1 MNWNKGFS
9 ALYEL
14 KKVDPVS
21 WMDAGSF
28 DFISGTVTR
37 NDEGLMQSADLDMTE
52 DPGECWV
59 RVYLKTNQEGG
70 GARVAL
76 FTGLTS
82 TPSRDLDGTRVSYPV
97 EVYSVLKPVSD
108 VLVPKGYYAPAGA
121 DGAQLVKELLSVGA
135 APVEVEEDSPTLV
148 DAIVAEDKD
157 SRLDVAWMILNA
169 IGWRM
174 RITGDGVVHVCPTAT
189 ETSAVF
195 DAFENDVV
203 ELSIKDS
210 QDWFSVPN
218 CIRVIS
224 GDKSTE
230 YKDAEAIEE
239 RRQNRGGTG
248 EIWMNDSSPTL
259 GSDESIAEY
268 ALRKLN
274 EAQAPARTAHYSRRF
289 LPDVYPTDLV
299 QIRLPGVKID
309 GTFKVTS
316 QSIEL
321 GYGARTSEDAAYE
334 RT

>member
-1 MNWNKGFS
+1 MNWNSGFS

-14 KKVDPVS
+14 KRVDPVS

-28 DFISGTVTR
+28 DFKSGSVSR
-37 NDEGLMQSADLDMTE
+37 NNEGLMQSADLSMTE
-52 DPGECWV
+52 NPGECWI
-59 RVYLKTNQEGG
+59 RIYLKAKQEGG

-82 TPSRDLDGTRVSYPV
+82 TPTRDLDGTRTTFPV
-97 EVYSVLKPVSD
+97 EVYSVLKPAAD
-108 VLVPKGYYAPAGA
+108 VPVPLGYFAPAGA

-148 DAIVAEDKD
+148 EAIVAQNTD

-174 RITGDGVVHVCPTAT
+174 RITGDGVIHVCAPAS
-189 ETSAVF
+189 EPSAVF

-203 ELSIKDS
+203 ELSIKDA

-230 YKDAEAIEE
+230 YKDSDAIEE
-239 RRQNRGGTG
+239 RRQNRGGSG
-248 EIWMNDSSPTL
+248 EVWLNDSSPTL
-259 GSDESIAEY
+259 GNKESLAEY
-268 ALRKLN
+268 AMRKLN
-274 EAQAPARTAHYSRRF
+274 EAQMPARSVSYSRRY

-299 QIRLPGVKID
+299 QIRLPGVGID
-309 GTFKVTS
+309 GTFRVTE
-316 QSIEL
+316 QRIEL
-321 GYGARTSEDAAYE
+321 GYGASTSEDAAYE

>member
-1 MNWNKGFS
+1 MNWNKGFW

-28 DFISGTVTR
+28 DFVSGSISR
-37 NDEGLMQSADLDMTE
+37 NNEGLMQSADLSMTE
-52 DPGECWV
+52 NPGECWI
-59 RVYLKTNQEGG
+59 RIYLKANQEGG

-76 FTGLTS
+76 FTGLAS
-82 TPSRDLDGTRVSYPV
+82 TPTRDLDGTRTTFPV
-97 EVYSVLKPVSD
+97 EVYSVLKPAAD
-108 VLVPKGYYAPAGA
+108 VLVPKGYFAPAGA

-148 DAIVAEDKD
+148 DAIVAEATD
-157 SRLDVAWMILNA
+157 SQLDVAWMILNA

-174 RITGDGVVHVCPTAT
+174 RITGDGVIHVCSMPTEPA
-189 ETSAVF
+189 AVF

-203 ELSIKDS
+203 ELSIKDA

-230 YKDAEAIEE
+230 YKDADAIEE
-239 RRQNRGGTG
+239 RRQNRGGSG
-248 EIWMNDSSPTL
+248 EIWLNDTSPTL
-259 GSDESIAEY
+259 GSKESIAEY
-268 ALRKLN
+268 AMRKLT
-274 EAQAPARTAHYSRRF
+274 EAQLPSRTVSYFRRYM
-289 LPDVYPTDLV
+289 PDVYPTDLV
-299 QIRLPGVKID
+299 EIRLPGVKID
-309 GTFKVTS
+309 GTFRVTE

>member
-28 DFISGTVTR
+28 DFVSGSISR
-37 NDEGLMQSADLDMTE
+37 NNEGLMQSADLSMTE
-52 DPGECWV
+52 NPGECWI
-59 RVYLKTNQEGG
+59 RIYLKANQEGG

-76 FTGLTS
+76 FTGLAS
-82 TPSRDLDGTRVSYPV
+82 TPTRDLDGTRTTFPV
-97 EVYSVLKPVSD
+97 EVYSVLKPAAD
-108 VLVPKGYYAPAGA
+108 VLVPKGYFAPAGA

-135 APVEVEEDSPTLV
+135 APVEIEEDSPTLV
-148 DAIVAEDKD
+148 DAIVAEAQD
-157 SRLDVAWMILNA
+157 SQLDVAWMILDA

-174 RITGDGVVHVCPTAT
+174 RITGDGVVHVCPAAT

-203 ELSIKDS
+203 ELSIKDA

-230 YKDAEAIEE
+230 YKDADAIEE
-239 RRQNRGGTG
+239 RRQNRGGSG
-248 EIWMNDSSPTL
+248 EIWLNDTSPTL
-259 GSDESIAEY
+259 GSKESIAEY
-268 ALRKLN
+268 AMRKLT
-274 EAQAPARTAHYSRRF
+274 EAQLPSRTVSYSRRYM
-289 LPDVYPTDLV
+289 PDVYPTDLV
-299 QIRLPGVKID
+299 EIRLPGVKID
-309 GTFKVTS
+309 GTFRVTE

-321 GYGARTSEDAAYE
+321 GYEARTSEDAAYE

>member
-1 MNWNKGFS
+1 MNWNSGFS

-14 KKVDPVS
+14 KRVDPVS
-21 WMDAGSF
+21 WLDAGSF
-28 DFISGTVTR
+28 DFVSGSISR
-37 NDEGLMQSADLDMTE
+37 NNEGLMQSADLSMTE
-52 DPGECWV
+52 NPGECWI
-59 RVYLKTNQEGG
+59 RIYLKANQEGG

-82 TPSRDLDGTRVSYPV
+82 TPTRDLDGTRTTFPV
-97 EVYSVLKPVSD
+97 EVYSVLKPAAD
-108 VLVPKGYYAPAGA
+108 VPVPLGYFAPAGA

-148 DAIVAEDKD
+148 DAIVAQNTD

-174 RITGDGVVHVCPTAT
+174 RITGDGVIHVCAPAS
-189 ETSAVF
+189 ESSAVF

-203 ELSIKDS
+203 ELSIKDA

-230 YKDAEAIEE
+230 YKDSDAIEE
-239 RRQNRGGTG
+239 RRQNRGGSG
-248 EIWMNDSSPTL
+248 EVWLNDSSPTL
-259 GSDESIAEY
+259 GNKESLAEY
-268 ALRKLN
+268 AMRKLN
-274 EAQAPARTAHYSRRF
+274 EAQMPARSVSYSRRY

-299 QIRLPGVKID
+299 QIRLPGVGID
-309 GTFKVTS
+309 GTFRVTE

-321 GYGARTSEDAAYE
+321 GYGASTSEDTAYE

>member
-21 WMDAGSF
+21 WLDAGSF

-37 NDEGLMQSADLDMTE
+37 NNEGMMQSADLKMTE
-52 DPGECWV
+52 NPGECWV
-59 RVYLKTNQEGG
+59 RIYLKANQEGG

-82 TPSRDLDGTRVSYPV
+82 TPTRNLDGIRVTYPV
-97 EVYSVLKPVSD
+97 EVYSVLKPAAD
-108 VLVPKGYYAPAGA
+108 VLVPKGFYAPAGA
-121 DGAQLVKELLSVGA
+121 DGAQLVRELLSVGA

-157 SRLDVAWMILNA
+157 SRLDLAWMILNA

-174 RITGDGVVHVCPTAT
+174 RITGDGVVHVCSAAG

-195 DAFENDVV
+195 DAMENDVV
-203 ELSIKDS
+203 ERNIADS

-230 YKDAEAIEE
+230 YKDAEAVEE
-239 RRQNRGGTG
+239 RRLNRGGSG
-248 EIWMNDSSPTL
+248 EIWLSDTSPTL
-259 GSDESIAEY
+259 GSNESIAEY
-268 ALRKLN
+268 AMRQLD
-274 EAQAPARTAHYSRRF
+274 EAQAPSRTVSYTRRF
-289 LPDVYPTDLV
+289 QPDVYPTDLV
-299 QIRLPGVKID
+299 QIRLPGVDID
-309 GTFKVTS
+309 GTFKVTN
-316 QSIEL
+316 QNIEL
-321 GYGARTSEDAAYE
+321 GYGARTSEDAVYE
-334 RT
+334 RA